1 MLVFGVTIKYIC
13 NKGNFAF
20 VKYYHQKK
28 RNRLTEQN
36 TDALMRIC
44 LEQRVMQWKFR
55 ETCKQLQKIKKK
67 KITKLE
73 LCAMKICYFYSKS
86 IKRLYISCI
95 NCILNS
101 IRFKNNI
108 TTFSQNG
115 ENVDDFS
122 QM

>member
-44 LEQRVMQWKFR
+44 HRNK
-55 ETCKQLQKIKKK
+55 
-67 KITKLE
+67 E
-73 LCAMKICYFYSKS
+73 LCSENLEKLVNNF
-86 IKRLYISCI
+86 KRL
-95 NCILNS
+95 
-101 IRFKNNI
+101 RK
-108 TTFSQNG
+108 
-115 ENVDDFS
+115 ENYKVRIVCDENLLFL
-122 QM
+122 